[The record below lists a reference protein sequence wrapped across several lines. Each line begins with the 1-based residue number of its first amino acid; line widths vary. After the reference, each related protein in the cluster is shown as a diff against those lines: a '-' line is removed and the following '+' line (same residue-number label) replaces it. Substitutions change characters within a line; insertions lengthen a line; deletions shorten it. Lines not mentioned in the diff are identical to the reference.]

1 MTQIGFPPKQGLYN
15 PQFEHDA
22 CGIGFVVNIKGKKS
36 HTIVE
41 QALTILENLDHRGA
55 RGCEEATGDGAG
67 ILFQIPHT
75 FFRHTCAALGIR
87 LPDAGQYGVGMVFLP
102 PDNEQRRAIEQHT
115 EAIVR
120 EEGQEV
126 LGWRDVPVDNGNLGA
141 SAKAAEPVI
150 RQLFIGRNPAL
161 KDTLAFDR
169 KLQLPRPTV
178 FG

>member
-67 ILFQIPHT
+67 ILFQIPHA

-102 PDNEQRRAIEQHT
+102 PDNEQRRDARSL
-115 EAIVR
+115 EAR
-120 EEGQEV
+120 CH
-126 LGWRDVPVDNGNLGA
+126 LP
-141 SAKAAEPVI
+141 
-150 RQLFIGRNPAL
+150 
-161 KDTLAFDR
+161 DR
-169 KLQLPRPTV
+169 S
-178 FG
+178 